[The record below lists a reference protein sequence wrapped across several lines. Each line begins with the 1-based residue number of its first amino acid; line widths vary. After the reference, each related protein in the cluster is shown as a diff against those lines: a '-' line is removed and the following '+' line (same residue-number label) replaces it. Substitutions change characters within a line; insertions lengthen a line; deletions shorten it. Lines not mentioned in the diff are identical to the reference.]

1 MRWFK
6 PIRHSYLPV
15 SLAGALTYIPFIAY
29 LFFAT
34 YLPLKDLR
42 PYSLDYLVILP
53 NWFMAGYVMTLLAKE
68 KSK

>member
-1 MRWFK
+1 MKWFK

-15 SLAGALTYIPFIAY
+15 NLFGALTYIPFIAY

-34 YLPLKDLR
+34 YLPLEYLR

-53 NWFMAGYVMTLLAKE
+53 NWFFAGWLMTVFAKY